1 VTLAAPPPA
10 RHPPPAREVRMH
22 THVNELVLLALPT
35 GGEIDPFLV
44 VIGAVVLAGGLLLR
58 NVVRGRT
65 RDDGDGG
72 RGGTDVAEPETD
84 REDDGGTDT
93 LTDDSVEAP
102 ADGSVE
108 APADAADLDDLDV
121 PTVPDTPAELLEDRL
136 PPEVEPEPEV
146 APEPLSLG
154 ERFRRRLTRTRNV
167 LGSSVVELFG
177 GGVTE
182 EAWEGLEEALIT
194 ADVGVTATMEL
205 VEELRRRAREEGAT
219 NGDAVLE
226 LLKQELQGAL
236 GTADR
241 ELARAT
247 DDGPTVWLVTGVN
260 GTGKTTTIGKLAA
273 VEQRAGRSVTL
284 AAADTFRAAAAEQLG
299 IWAERTGAQL
309 LRKDEG
315 ADPASVAYESY
326 DAAVARGSELLIVDT
341 AGRLHNKRQ
350 LMDELGKVKRVLEK
364 QAGPLEET
372 LLVLDATTGQ
382 NGIAQA
388 KAFLEAVEVTGIALT
403 KLDGSSKGGIVVAVQ
418 RELGIPVKLVGLG
431 EEIDDLAPF
440 DPELFVEGLFAE
452 L

>member
-1 VTLAAPPPA
+1 VDAILLELLATTGGRDLHPALLAALGGLDLDPA
-10 RHPPPAREVRMH
+10 VFVAFAAAAV
-22 THVNELVLLALPT
+22 
-35 GGEIDPFLV
+35 
-44 VIGAVVLAGGLLLR
+44 AVVGGLVAR
-58 NVVRGRT
+58 RSRT
-65 RDDGDGG
+65 RRGADEQRDDAHEAG
-72 RGGTDVAEPETD
+72 RDDRPSEEGGGTATALDERPSAPTEERELPE
-84 REDDGGTDT
+84 
-93 LTDDSVEAP
+93 
-102 ADGSVE
+102 
-108 APADAADLDDLDV
+108 
-121 PTVPDTPAELLEDRL
+121 VPDTPAELLEQ
-136 PPEVEPEPEV
+136 PPVAVPEPEV
-146 APEPLSLG
+146 APEPEPEPEPEPISLG

-167 LGSSVVELFG
+167 LGSSVRELFG
-177 GGVTE
+177 AGVTE

-219 NGDAVLE
+219 DGDAVLE
-226 LLKQELQGAL
+226 LLKQELRAAL
-236 GTADR
+236 GSPDR
-241 ELARAT
+241 SLARAS

-273 VEQRAGRSVTL
+273 VEAREGRSVTL
-284 AAADTFRAAAAEQLG
+284 GAADTFRAAAAEQLG

-309 LRKDEG
+309 VRKDEG

-326 DAAVARGSELLIVDT
+326 DAAVAHGSDLLIVDT

-418 RELGIPVKLVGLG
+418 RELDLPVKLVGLG
-431 EEIDDLAPF
+431 EEVDDLAPF
-440 DPELFVEGLFAE
+440 DPELFVDGLFAE
-452 L
+452 LGC

>member
-1 VTLAAPPPA
+1 
-10 RHPPPAREVRMH
+10 MH
-22 THVNELVLLALPT
+22 TSVTELLAIAVTSIGPDV
-35 GGEIDPFLV
+35 DPLLV
-44 VIGAVVLAGGLLLR
+44 VIGAVVLAAGLLGR
-58 NVVRGRT
+58 NAVRSR
-65 RDDGDGG
+65 RSADDTSSDSAATDVEEPDTDADGG
-72 RGGTDVAEPETD
+72 RGDV
-84 REDDGGTDT
+84 DT
-93 LTDDSVEAP
+93 VE
-102 ADGSVE
+102 
-108 APADAADLDDLDV
+108 DLDV
-121 PTVPDTPAELLEDRL
+121 PRVPDTPAELLDDRL
-136 PPEVEPEPEV
+136 PAEVEP
-146 APEPLSLG
+146 APEPLTLG

-182 EAWEGLEEALIT
+182 DAWEGLEEALIT
-194 ADVGVTATMEL
+194 ADVGVTATTEL

-219 NGDAVLE
+219 DADAVIA
-226 LLKQELQGAL
+226 LLKQELRSAL
-236 GTADR
+236 GSADR
-241 ELARAT
+241 TLARAG
-247 DDGPTVWLVTGVN
+247 DEGPTVWLVTGVN

-273 VEQRAGRSVTL
+273 VEQREGRSVTL

-309 LRKDEG
+309 VRKDEG

-326 DAAVARGSELLIVDT
+326 DAARSNDSELLIVDT

-403 KLDGSSKGGIVVAVQ
+403 KLDGSSKGGVVVAVQ

-431 EEIDDLAPF
+431 EEVDDLAPF
-440 DPELFVEGLFAE
+440 DPELFVEGLFGE

>member
-1 VTLAAPPPA
+1 MYTHATELFALAVTA
-10 RHPPPAREVRMH
+10 
-22 THVNELVLLALPT
+22 T
-35 GGEIDPFLV
+35 GAEIDPLLV
-44 VIGAVVLAGGLLLR
+44 VIGAVVLGGALVVR
-58 NVVRGRT
+58 NVVRSRT
-65 RDDGDGG
+65 GGGDVDE
-72 RGGTDVAEPETD
+72 RGDV
-84 REDDGGTDT
+84 
-93 LTDDSVEAP
+93 
-102 ADGSVE
+102 
-108 APADAADLDDLDV
+108 DDLAARGDVDDLAV
-121 PTVPDTPAELLEDRL
+121 PTVPDTPAELLDER
-136 PPEVEPEPEV
+136 PSPGVEPEVEPDVEPEPLPE
-146 APEPLSLG
+146 PEPLSLS
-154 ERFRRRLTRTRNV
+154 ERFRQRLTRTRNV
-167 LGSSVVELFG
+167 LGSSVIELFG
-177 GGVTE
+177 GGVTD

-205 VEELRRRAREEGAT
+205 VEELQRRAREEGA
-219 NGDAVLE
+219 NDGDAVLD
-226 LLKQELQGAL
+226 LLKQELRAAL
-236 GTADR
+236 GSADR
-241 ELARAT
+241 ELARAS
-247 DDGPTVWLVTGVN
+247 DAGPTVWLVTGVN

-273 VEQRAGRSVTL
+273 VEQREGRSVTL

-309 LRKDEG
+309 VRKDEG

-326 DAAVARGSELLIVDT
+326 DAASAAASELLIVDT

-388 KAFLEAVEVTGIALT
+388 KAFLEAVDVTGIALT

-418 RELGIPVKLVGLG
+418 RELQIPVKLVGLG

-440 DPELFVEGLFAE
+440 DPELFVEGLFSE

>member
-1 VTLAAPPPA
+1 MDAFLLDLLDRAGTLDPA
-10 RHPPPAREVRMH
+10 
-22 THVNELVLLALPT
+22 VLLADTVPAAPLEAVLSAT
-35 GGEIDPFLV
+35 GAGLDLDA
-44 VIGAVVLAGGLLLR
+44 GLLAVVTILAVGLAGGLAAR
-58 NVVRGRT
+58 RARSRRDADGART
-65 RDDGDGG
+65 DAGADRRDDDRRDDG
-72 RGGTDVAEPETD
+72 GGTTTALDERPGTPTEELELPE
-84 REDDGGTDT
+84 
-93 LTDDSVEAP
+93 
-102 ADGSVE
+102 
-108 APADAADLDDLDV
+108 
-121 PTVPDTPAELLEDRL
+121 VPDTPAELLEQ
-136 PPEVEPEPEV
+136 PPVVAPEPEVVPEPEPE
-146 APEPLSLG
+146 PISLG

-167 LGSSVVELFG
+167 LGSSVRELFG
-177 GGVTE
+177 AGVTE

-219 NGDAVLE
+219 DGDAVLA
-226 LLKQELQGAL
+226 LLKQELRGAL
-236 GTADR
+236 GTPDR
-241 ELARAT
+241 TLARAS

-273 VEQRAGRSVTL
+273 VEAREGRTVTL
-284 AAADTFRAAAAEQLG
+284 GAADTFRAAAAEQLG
-299 IWAERTGAQL
+299 IWAARTGAQL
-309 LRKDEG
+309 VRKEEG

-326 DAAVARGSELLIVDT
+326 DAARAHGSDLLIVDT

-364 QAGPLEET
+364 QAGPLEEI

-418 RELGIPVKLVGLG
+418 RELDLPVKLVGLG

-452 L
+452 LGS